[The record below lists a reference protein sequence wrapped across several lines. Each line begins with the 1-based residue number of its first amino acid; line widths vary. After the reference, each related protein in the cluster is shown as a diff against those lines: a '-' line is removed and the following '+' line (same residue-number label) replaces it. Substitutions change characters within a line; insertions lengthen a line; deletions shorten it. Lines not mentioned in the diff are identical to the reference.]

1 MDGPRGR
8 AAERGARRKAL
19 RGAMAR
25 WHPDKWRQ
33 FAPRFAKFGSE
44 EARVLAGV
52 AETARVINCA
62 KARLDDEDAREDRGG
77 EDAAA

>member
-1 MDGPRGR
+1 
-8 AAERGARRKAL
+8 
-19 RGAMAR
+19 MAR

-62 KARLDDEDAREDRGG
+62 KARLDDEDARDDARD
-77 EDAAA
+77 DAAA